1 MSILDFVYILI
12 IIILLFLV
20 IYYVNKFKTIE
31 KEISNKDILLEKS
44 YSFLN
49 DYSQVQIQSEEEF
62 EKVINEFSDP
72 NWLSYRNVRWQWR
85 KGGSINNPL
94 EEGEVDFLLVH
105 KELGVVLIEVKGGTG
120 WSYDA
125 TKDIWTVNTANGP
138 KDAPGPYN
146 QISRNAAGLRSR
158 IQSESK
164 SMGIKNF
171 RPPVNKFVA
180 WTNVS
185 SSESKFGFLADDSNT
200 IFAEELNDPLELE
213 EKIKRQFT
221 NQDYSDND
229 LINLFRKILNNN
241 VKGFSLVSYN
251 GKLKSKVEK
260 LSEDIFK
267 TYYDITN
274 SDYKKIKIQG
284 IPGTGKTFLATKLA
298 EHESVA
304 GNKVLFLCYNLLL
317 GEKLKENLSDY
328 ENIEVLTFESFIN
341 KLGISYDDEV
351 ENEDKKFKLK
361 DLDKDKEIAY
371 LKNALENSIVEADE
385 IFQFNTLI
393 IDESQDISEEFWDFF
408 TELVNAKDAKWVVCY
423 DKNQRI
429 THVKWKPPEY
439 LDNPQLILNTVIR
452 STKEIAKTYSKLYE
466 DQIEHYGETGLT
478 PELMLLKTGSWDE
491 ANAELENILNSLK
504 KESKNL
510 LWNTTILVPHSKDI
524 EKLNLKSDYKKR
536 CVVESISRFKGLE
549 SDVVIV
555 VFPSLEG
562 IQQHYI
568 NSTLAL
574 VYVGLSRAKS
584 KLYLIGNREVQEL
597 CNWKVI

>member
-1 MSILDFVYILI
+1 MSILNFIYIPL

-20 IYYVNKFKTIE
+20 IYYFNKFKNIE
-31 KEISNKDILLEKS
+31 KEISKKDILLEKS

-62 EKVINEFSDP
+62 EKALNEFSDP

-125 TKDIWTVNTANGP
+125 TKDNWTVNTANGP

-185 SSESKFGFLADDSNT
+185 SSESKFGFLADDNNT
-200 IFAEELNDPLELE
+200 IFAEELNDPLGLE

-274 SDYKKIKIQG
+274 PDYKKVKIQG

-317 GEKLKENLSDY
+317 GQKLQENLSDY
-328 ENIEVLTFESFIN
+328 ENIEVFTFESFIN
-341 KLGISYDDEV
+341 KLGISYDDIV
-351 ENEDKKFKLK
+351 ENGDEKSKLK
-361 DLDKDKEIAY
+361 NLDKNKEIAY
-371 LKNALENSIVEADE
+371 LKNALEDALVEADE

-408 TELVNAKDAKWVVCY
+408 TELVIAKNAKWVVCY

-429 THVKWKPPEY
+429 THVNWKPPEY
-439 LDNPQLILNTVIR
+439 LDTPQLILNTVIR

-478 PELMLLKTGSWDE
+478 PELMLLKNGSWDE
-491 ANAELENILNSLK
+491 ANAQLENILNSLK

-524 EKLNLKSDYKKR
+524 EQLRLKSDYKKR
-536 CVVESISRFKGLE
+536 CTVESISRFKGLE

-584 KLYLIGNREVQEL
+584 KLYLIGNREIQEL

>member
-1 MSILDFVYILI
+1 MASNEVS
-12 IIILLFLV
+12 
-20 IYYVNKFKTIE
+20 E
-31 KEISNKDILLEKS
+31 KNLLLEKS

-72 NWLSYRNVRWQWR
+72 NWLSYKNVRWQWR

-125 TKDIWTVNTANGP
+125 TKDSWTVKTANGP

-200 IFAEELNDPLELE
+200 IFAEELNKPLELE
-213 EKIKRQFT
+213 EKIKKQFT

-274 SDYKKIKIQG
+274 PDYKKVKIQG

-317 GEKLKENLSDY
+317 GKKLQENLSDY

-341 KLGISYDDEV
+341 KLGISYDDLID
-351 ENEDKKFKLK
+351 NGDGKYKLK

-371 LKNALENSIVEADE
+371 LKNALENAIVEADE

-429 THVKWKPPEY
+429 THVNWKPPEY

-478 PELMLLKTGSWDE
+478 PELMLLKNGSWDE
-491 ANAELENILNSLK
+491 ANYELENILKSLK

-524 EKLNLKSDYKKR
+524 ENLKLKSDYRKR

>member
-12 IIILLFLV
+12 ITILLFLV

-304 GNKVLFLCYNLLL
+304 GNKVLFLCYNILL
-317 GEKLKENLSDY
+317 GKKLKENLSDY

-351 ENEDKKFKLK
+351 DNEDKKFKLK

-385 IFQFNTLI
+385 IFQFDTLI

-429 THVKWKPPEY
+429 THVNWKPPEY

-478 PELMLLKTGSWDE
+478 PELLLLKTGSWDE

-524 EKLNLKSDYKKR
+524 EKLKLKSDYKKR